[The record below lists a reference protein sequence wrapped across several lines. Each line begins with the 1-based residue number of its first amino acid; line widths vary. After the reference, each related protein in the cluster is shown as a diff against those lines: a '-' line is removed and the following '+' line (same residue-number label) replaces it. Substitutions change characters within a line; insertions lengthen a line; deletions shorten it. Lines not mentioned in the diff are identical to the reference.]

1 MAALPTVMI
10 VASAALSAAQTIMGA
25 QEAKAQ
31 AENQAAMARYQASLD
46 EQNAQKERAEAARA
60 EADVRRISSN
70 ERARQRALMA
80 EGGVLESASSQ
91 GVLNQK
97 ANLDELE
104 ALDIR
109 YQGDVKS
116 QGLLADSQVS
126 RNAAIIAD
134 RKAKKAQTDGMFNLG
149 HKAISTINKF

>member
-1 MAALPTVMI
+1 MAALPVIMS
-10 VASAALSAAQTIMGA
+10 VASIALSTAQNIMGA
-25 QEAKAQ
+25 QEAKGQ
-31 AENQAAMARYQASLD
+31 AENQAAMARYQATLA
-46 EQNAQKERAEAARA
+46 EQKAQAEKAEAARA
-60 EADVRRISSN
+60 EADARRISSH

-134 RKAKKAQTDGMFNLG
+134 RKAKNAQTSGMFDLG
-149 HKAISTINKF
+149 RGTISLINKF